1 MTNRLLDRQA
11 RLLAYLTSGATIFD
25 SEEGVVRDRGPEGL
39 DRGMLRIEARFSHE
53 KRMAKIRTVFPRS
66 FRMLPDRAAMEREFA
81 GACPPASVSRLENA
95 RQFQGFLEA
104 RWERNPPQP
113 PWLRDV
119 AACEL
124 ALAQVRSGHDGR
136 LARMGER
143 AERNALRRGAGVVL
157 LTCAYNVQPIFED
170 RANTAVKRRTLLAIA
185 IPRGDAQPR
194 IFELHPIAFQVLE
207 ALDHWTTPSALSLGP
222 ELDALMA
229 DLAQLG
235 LVEVHG

>member
-11 RLLAYLTSGATIFD
+11 RLLAYLTSGATIFGT
-25 SEEGVVRDRGPEGL
+25 EEGVVRDRGPEGL
-39 DRGMLRIEARFSHE
+39 DRGMLRLEARFSHE

-66 FRMLPDRAAMEREFA
+66 FRMLPDRTAIEREFA
-81 GACPPASVSRLENA
+81 DACPPAGVSRLENA

-157 LTCAYNVQPIFED
+157 LACAYNVQPIFED
-170 RANTAVKRRTLLAIA
+170 RANTAVKRSDVACHRY
-185 IPRGDAQPR
+185 
-194 IFELHPIAFQVLE
+194 
-207 ALDHWTTPSALSLGP
+207 SAWRR
-222 ELDALMA
+222 AAA
-229 DLAQLG
+229 DLRTASDRLPG
-235 LVEVHG
+235 AGSARPLDDAIGAVPRA